1 MVGPPRYTG
10 AMSDSPHPEITVLLA
25 DESQTIALG
34 QQVATQVTAP
44 AVLYLHGELGAGKTT
59 FSRGFLRGRGHTG
72 SVKSPTYTL
81 VEPYESLTEAPVFHL
96 DLYRLGESGELE
108 YLGIEDYLTADGI
121 LLIEWPER
129 AEGRLPEATLDITL
143 VPEGSGRVARLR
155 SPDPTLLQRL
165 NA

>member
-34 QQVATQVTAP
+34 QQLATQVTAP

-59 FSRGFLRGRGHTG
+59 FSRGFLQGRGHTG

-81 VEPYESLTEAPVFHL
+81 VESYESLAEAPVFHL

-143 VPEGSGRVARLR
+143 VTEGSGRVAHLR
-155 SPDPTLLQRL
+155 SPDPALLHRFKV
-165 NA
+165 

>member
-34 QQVATQVTAP
+34 QQVAAQVTAP

-155 SPDPTLLQRL
+155 APDPTLLQRL

>member
-143 VPEGSGRVARLR
+143 VTEGSGRVARLR
-155 SPDPTLLQRL
+155 APDPTLLQRL

>member
-59 FSRGFLRGRGHTG
+59 FSRGFLQGRGHTG

-81 VEPYESLTEAPVFHL
+81 VESYESLAEAPVFHL

-143 VPEGSGRVARLR
+143 VTEGSGRVAHLR
-155 SPDPTLLQRL
+155 SPDPALLHRFKV
-165 NA
+165 

>member
-59 FSRGFLRGRGHTG
+59 FSRGFLQGRGHTG

-143 VPEGSGRVARLR
+143 VTEGSGRVAHLR
-155 SPDPTLLQRL
+155 SPDPALLHRFKV
-165 NA
+165 

>member
-1 MVGPPRYTG
+1 MVGPPRYTV

-59 FSRGFLRGRGHTG
+59 FSRGFLQGRGHTG

-81 VEPYESLTEAPVFHL
+81 VEPYESLAEAPVFHL

-108 YLGIEDYLTADGI
+108 YLGIEDYLTANGI

-143 VPEGSGRVARLR
+143 VTEGSGRVAHLR
-155 SPDPTLLQRL
+155 SPDPALLHRFKV
-165 NA
+165 